1 MFREMRRKKQAID
14 ETACLEILKK
24 EKRGVLCMTAD
35 FYTQEW
41 RGERLPL
48 CRGSCQSAGLTEGV
62 YAAEF
67 LYTFRRGVVG
77 AAACPARRLPY
88 AGMARRKASPG
99 GEAGATFV
107 ATDEVEAKNYRHK
120 LVENCY
126 PRPHPS
132 RAKARDT
139 VVEV

>member
-48 CRGSCQSAGLTEGV
+48 EGKV
-62 YAAEF
+62 
-67 LYTFRRGVVG
+67 
-77 AAACPARRLPY
+77 
-88 AGMARRKASPG
+88 
-99 GEAGATFV
+99 
-107 ATDEVEAKNYRHK
+107 
-120 LVENCY
+120 
-126 PRPHPS
+126 S
-132 RAKARDT
+132 RATARDG
-139 VVEV
+139 

>member
-48 CRGSCQSAGLTEGV
+48 EGKL
-62 YAAEF
+62 AQ
-67 LYTFRRGVVG
+67 LSL
-77 AAACPARRLPY
+77 RLMRSKLPIITIGWY
-88 AGMARRKASPG
+88 
-99 GEAGATFV
+99 
-107 ATDEVEAKNYRHK
+107 K
-120 LVENCY
+120 LVTFDLI
-126 PRPHPS
+126 RSGLSRTTFPS
-132 RAKARDT
+132 RGRLFSVPSVLASIFTAQIL
-139 VVEV
+139 